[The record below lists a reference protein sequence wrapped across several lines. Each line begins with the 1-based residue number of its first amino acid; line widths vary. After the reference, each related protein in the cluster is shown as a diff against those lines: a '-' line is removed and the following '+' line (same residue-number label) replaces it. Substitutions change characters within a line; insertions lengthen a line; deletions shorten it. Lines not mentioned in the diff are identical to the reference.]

1 MAEATYKR
9 PLPRR
14 RGMAADFY
22 QFCKQHELCFQ
33 RCTDCSTW
41 RHVPR
46 DMCAKC
52 GSFNWEWAKSSGK
65 GKLFSWAT
73 GRQPML
79 PQFADLVA
87 YSPVV
92 LEMDEG
98 VRPGSWGID
107 VPPERLRLGLPGG
120 VGLGDV

>member
-22 QFCKQHELCFQ
+22 QFCKQHELCFL
-33 RCTDCSTW
+33 RCTYCSTW

-52 GSFNWEWAKSSGK
+52 GSFKWEWARSSGK
-65 GKLFSWAT
+65 GELFSWPAA
-73 GRQPML
+73 RQPML
-79 PQFADLVA
+79 SQIADHLPYCPGAVE
-87 YSPVV
+87 V
-92 LEMDEG
+92 DDG
-98 VRPGSWGID
+98 VRLLFWLIV
-107 VPPERLRLGLPGG
+107 VPPA
-120 VGLGDV
+120 